1 MVKRILL
8 IEDDR
13 DYANLIAELLREENY
28 FVDLVHDGA
37 SAVRLLKNKYD
48 LIITDI
54 YMQKMEGFQLIEYIR
69 RKGIEAK
76 VLVLSGS
83 TSDADEVKGL
93 KLGIKDY
100 IRKGTSLEVMLQRVE
115 KALQETTVS
124 KQGANIISSTI
135 ENLEI
140 DIECFEVKK
149 DDEIIQLSAIEF
161 DILVLF
167 LKSKNKLLSR
177 EMIVKE
183 VWRINGKESKMSNRV
198 VDTHIKN
205 IRKKLNLS
213 TIISI
218 RSKGYK
224 WNEI

>member
-1 MVKRILL
+1 MKRILL

-54 YMQKMEGFQLIEYIR
+54 YMQKMEGFQLVEYIR
-69 RKGIEAK
+69 RKGIETK

-135 ENLEI
+135 ENLKI